1 MVQDSSL
8 QQERVEAAEVQQG
21 VVDPLLESLVFLSK
35 YHHRPTSRDALIS
48 GLPLD
53 NGRLTVDLFSR
64 CASRVGLS
72 ARIVRRPLKS
82 IPDFVLPAVLLMK
95 NGECCVLTAW
105 RQDGQAEV
113 VLPDSGEGTTVI
125 PLDTLE
131 EDYLGY
137 TLYVRPEYQF
147 DARMKEEEDERP
159 QNRSWF
165 WGTLARLWP
174 VYLQVMG
181 AAAVVNVLA
190 IASPL
195 FVMNVYDR
203 VLPNQAFSTL
213 WVLAAG
219 MGIAMFFDFLLRNLR
234 AALIDN
240 AGRRADVLLASR
252 LFEQVLNIQMKVRPG
267 STGAFANHLREFE
280 TVRDFFTSSTL
291 ASLTDLMFVGLFLF
305 IIWMIG
311 GPLVYIPL
319 AAVVLALVTGFCIQF
334 PLNAVVRKTHKEAA
348 QKHGIL
354 VETLS
359 GLDTIKVA
367 GAEGRMQRSWEQFVG
382 STSRT
387 AQRSRLFSNF
397 GINTTSFLQQG
408 TTVGIVIFGV
418 YLASEGEMSMGAII
432 ACVILGGRAVAP
444 LGGMANTLSRMNQSI
459 VALKTLDGI
468 MKLPVERPVDRRFV
482 SRGRM
487 NGEIEFRGVNFTY
500 PEARTQALREVSFR
514 VNQGERVGILGRIG
528 SGKTTIGR
536 LASGLYEP
544 DEGAVLLDGTDLR
557 QIHPA
562 DIRRN
567 VGFMMQD
574 VTLFYGTVREN
585 IALGFPQADDALIL
599 RASKLAGVDDFVG
612 AHPEGYD
619 MVISERGQNLSGGQR
634 QAISLAR
641 ALLTDPPTLV
651 LDEPTSAMD
660 VASEQ
665 AMINR
670 LREVLDTGR
679 TLILATHRTSLLNL
693 VDRLIVMDRGRLV
706 ADGPRDEVM
715 NRLRGGKFRVEEQ

>member
-1 MVQDSSL
+1 MVQDTSL
-8 QQERVEAAEVQQG
+8 QQEQVEAAEVQQG

-53 NGRLTVDLFSR
+53 KGRLTVDLFSR

-174 VYLQVMG
+174 VYLQVIG

-219 MGIAMFFDFLLRNLR
+219 MGLAMFFDFLLRNLR

-252 LFEQVLNIQMKVRPG
+252 LFEQVLNIQMKVRPS

-334 PLNAVVRKTHKEAA
+334 PLNSVVRKTHKEAA

-387 AQRSRLFSNF
+387 AQRSRLFSNL

-418 YLASEGEMSMGAII
+418 YLASEGELSMGAII

-706 ADGPRDEVM
+706 ADGPRDEIM

>member
-159 QNRSWF
+159 HNRSWF

-319 AAVVLALVTGFCIQF
+319 AAVVLALITGFCIQF
-334 PLNAVVRKTHKEAA
+334 PLNSVVRKTHKEAA

-612 AHPEGYD
+612 AHPDGYD

-706 ADGPRDEVM
+706 ADGPRDEIM

>member
-1 MVQDSSL
+1 MVQDTSL

-53 NGRLTVDLFSR
+53 KGRLTVDLFSR

-147 DARMKEEEDERP
+147 DARMKEEEEERP

-334 PLNAVVRKTHKEAA
+334 PLNSVVRKTHKEAA

-387 AQRSRLFSNF
+387 AQRSRLFSNL

-418 YLASEGEMSMGAII
+418 YLASEGELSMGAII

-487 NGEIEFRGVNFTY
+487 DGEIEFRGVNFTY

-619 MVISERGQNLSGGQR
+619 MIISERGQNLSGGQR

-706 ADGPRDEVM
+706 ADGPRDEIM

>member
-1 MVQDSSL
+1 ML
-8 QQERVEAAEVQQG
+8 Y
-21 VVDPLLESLVFLSK
+21 PL
-35 YHHRPTSRDALIS
+35 
-48 GLPLD
+48 
-53 NGRLTVDLFSR
+53 RL
-64 CASRVGLS
+64 
-72 ARIVRRPLKS
+72 
-82 IPDFVLPAVLLMK
+82 
-95 NGECCVLTAW
+95 GEG
-105 RQDGQAEV
+105 DQAEV
-113 VLPDSGEGTTVI
+113 VVPESGAGTTMV
-125 PLDTLE
+125 PLQELE

-137 TLYVRPEYQF
+137 AIYVRPEYQF
-147 DARMKEEEDERP
+147 DARMKEDEDERP

-174 VYLQVMG
+174 VYLQVIG
-181 AAAVVNVLA
+181 AAAIVNVLA

-240 AGRRADVLLASR
+240 AGQRADVLLASR

-291 ASLTDLMFVGLFLF
+291 ASLTDLLFVGLFLF
-305 IIWMIG
+305 IIWMLG

-319 AAVVLALVTGFCIQF
+319 AAVILALVTGFCIQF
-334 PLNAVVRKTHKEAA
+334 PLNSVVRKTHKEAA

-387 AQRSRLFSNF
+387 AQRSRLFSNL
-397 GINTTSFLQQG
+397 GVNMTSFLQQG
-408 TTVGIVIFGV
+408 TTVGIVIYGV

-487 NGEIEFRGVNFTY
+487 NGEIEFRGVSFTY

-514 VNQGERVGILGRIG
+514 VQQGERVGVLGRIG
-528 SGKTTIGR
+528 SGKTTVGR
-536 LASGLYEP
+536 LSSGLYEP
-544 DEGAVLLDGTDLR
+544 DDGAVLLDGTDLR

-612 AHPEGYD
+612 AHPDGYD

-665 AMINR
+665 AMIGR
-670 LREVLDTGR
+670 LKEVLDTGR

-693 VDRLIVMDRGRLV
+693 VDRLIVLDRGRLV
-706 ADGPRDEVM
+706 ADGPRDEIIA
-715 NRLRGGKFRVEEQ
+715 RLRGGKFRVEEQ

>member
-1 MVQDSSL
+1 MVHDSSL

-21 VVDPLLESLVFLSK
+21 VIDPLLEALAFLSK
-35 YHHRPTSRDALIS
+35 YHHRPTSRDALVA

-53 NGRLTVDLFSR
+53 NGRLTVELFSR
-64 CASRVGLS
+64 CAARIGLS
-72 ARIVRRPLKS
+72 ARIVRRPLKA

-95 NGECCVLTAW
+95 DGECYILSGW
-105 RQDGQAEV
+105 GEGDQAEV
-113 VLPDSGEGTTVI
+113 VVPESGAGTTMV
-125 PLDTLE
+125 PLQELE

-137 TLYVRPEYQF
+137 AIYVRPEYQF
-147 DARMKEEEDERP
+147 DARMKEDEDERP

-174 VYLQVMG
+174 VYLQVIG
-181 AAAVVNVLA
+181 AAAIVNVLA

-240 AGRRADVLLASR
+240 AGQRADVLLASR

-291 ASLTDLMFVGLFLF
+291 ASLTDLLFVGLFLF
-305 IIWMIG
+305 IIWMLG

-319 AAVVLALVTGFCIQF
+319 AAVILALVTGFCIQF
-334 PLNAVVRKTHKEAA
+334 PLNSVVRKTHKEAA

-387 AQRSRLFSNF
+387 AQRSRLFSNL
-397 GINTTSFLQQG
+397 GVNMTSFLQQG
-408 TTVGIVIFGV
+408 TTVGIVIYGV

-487 NGEIEFRGVNFTY
+487 NGEIEFRGVSFTY

-514 VNQGERVGILGRIG
+514 VQQGERVGVLGRIG
-528 SGKTTIGR
+528 SGKTTVGR
-536 LASGLYEP
+536 LSSGLYEP
-544 DEGAVLLDGTDLR
+544 DDGAVLLDGTDLR

-612 AHPEGYD
+612 AHPDGYD

-665 AMINR
+665 AMIGR
-670 LREVLDTGR
+670 LKEVLDTGR

-693 VDRLIVMDRGRLV
+693 VDRLIVLDRGRLV
-706 ADGPRDEVM
+706 ADGPRDEIIA
-715 NRLRGGKFRVEEQ
+715 RLRGGKFRVEEQ